1 MLFCEKVAIFVAVLS
16 LIAANIR
23 LNNDIRKFFSNN
35 FVYIGKFS
43 LFLCVFGL
51 YISKI
56 IGKIMAMQAPYSN
69 ASGEIIIKG
78 ILDKLQITISQLEKE
93 TGLTYSALQRIY
105 NGETKK
111 ISIPVYRA
119 LKEWKPSLRDEYL
132 RDAQLP
138 ILEGDE
144 ENETTDNV
152 DIISI
157 LNNARQILTLAQEK
171 EKSLKDWEKR
181 LDDRSK
187 ELDQRARDLDATMRM
202 MILQKNTENDNELAE
217 KLSDS
222 QQANS

>member
-1 MLFCEKVAIFVAVLS
+1 
-16 LIAANIR
+16 
-23 LNNDIRKFFSNN
+23 
-35 FVYIGKFS
+35 
-43 LFLCVFGL
+43 
-51 YISKI
+51 
-56 IGKIMAMQAPYSN
+56 MQAPYSN
-69 ASGEIIIKG
+69 ASGEVIIKG

-93 TGLTYSALQRIY
+93 TGLSYSALQRIY

-171 EKSLKDWEKR
+171 EKTLKEWEKR

-187 ELDQRARDLDATMRM
+187 ELDQRARDLDVTMRM
-202 MILQKNTENDNELAE
+202 MILQKNTDNDNELAE